1 MCCVYWWGR
10 TPAGGLLACL
20 WYYVLVFGGAIIICK
35 GVAQIGNQ
43 SHIWNKNHKYV
54 ARFYSVS
61 YHQGA
66 QAPKTLATAD
76 GASVPKRHRHL
87 SMPHEW
93 SLYSEPSSIW
103 YLVNFQSVADK
114 WLHHSSGCICAVST
128 YMRSDI
134 IVYVFKNGSVL
145 PELVCHG
152 RTYFFFLTCGSF

>member
-1 MCCVYWWGR
+1 MSESGEQLRVSAGACVVFI
-10 TPAGGLLACL
+10 GGGGPLRVACL
-20 WYYVLVFGGAIIICK
+20 LVCDTTFWFLGGQLSFAK
-35 GVAQIGNQ
+35 VWPDAQIGNQ

-76 GASVPKRHRHL
+76 GASVPKRRRHL

-114 WLHHSSGCICAVST
+114 
-128 YMRSDI
+128 
-134 IVYVFKNGSVL
+134 
-145 PELVCHG
+145 
-152 RTYFFFLTCGSF
+152 